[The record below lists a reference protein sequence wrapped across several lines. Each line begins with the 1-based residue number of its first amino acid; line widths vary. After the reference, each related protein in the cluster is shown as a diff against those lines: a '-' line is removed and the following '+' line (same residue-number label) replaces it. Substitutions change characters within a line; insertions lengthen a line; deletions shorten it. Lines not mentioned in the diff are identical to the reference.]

1 MGYSDQE
8 QQQLAPR
15 SVSYIAILG
24 LAAVALAAFLMF
36 GFDAAADW
44 IGLSKGSGFFL
55 AGMLLLLNAILVVG
69 LAIDLV
75 IYCLLRLLRHSR
87 YVNKL

>member
-1 MGYSDQE
+1 MSYSDQE
-8 QQQLAPR
+8 QQPLAPR

-44 IGLSKGSGFFL
+44 IGLGKGGGFFL
-55 AGMLLLLNAILVVG
+55 AGMLLLLNAILLVG
-69 LAIDLV
+69 FAIDLAM
-75 IYCLLRLLRHSR
+75 YCFLRLLKHNR
-87 YVNKL
+87 YVSKS